1 MSQRFAVSAVLI
13 SLVVVVHQGGAQSQR
28 EIESRTCA
36 AYQAAE
42 KELNDVYDAVL
53 ARYAEDREFVTKLKR
68 SQRAWVAYRDAELA
82 ALYPSKDKQAS
93 YGSMYETCSCDAQS
107 QMIAQRIETL
117 RQWLTGIEEGNVCAG
132 SRRAAGV

>member
-1 MSQRFAVSAVLI
+1 VSRRLAVPAMLI
-13 SLVVVVHQGGAQSQR
+13 SLAAMVHQGSAQSQR

-53 ARYAEDREFVTKLKR
+53 ARYAQDREFVTKLRR

-82 ALYPSKDKQAS
+82 ALYPSKEKQAS
-93 YGSMYETCSCDAQS
+93 YGSVYETCNCDARS

-117 RQWLTGIEEGNVCAG
+117 RQWLTGVEEGEVCAG
-132 SRRAAGV
+132 SRRAAGL